1 MTGPGPIRCLL
12 GMLGTDVHTKGI
24 RTLAQLLRDQG
35 VEVIYLGEHNTC
47 EGMVNALIAEDADIL
62 GLSFSSSAYV
72 QYLKQLTDLMKQ
84 KDVAGVPIMVGGL
97 VHAEDH
103 DQLNQMG
110 IEGIFGPGSQ
120 LADILEFIERASGK
134 RLTRD

>member
-1 MTGPGPIRCLL
+1 MTQTREPIRCLL

-35 VEVIYLGEHNTC
+35 IEVIYVGEHNTC
-47 EGMVNALIAEDADIL
+47 EGMVNALIAEDPDVV

-72 QYLKQLTDLMKQ
+72 QYLQQLTDLMKA
-84 KDVAGVPIMVGGL
+84 KGVGDIPVMVGGL

-103 DQLNQMG
+103 DRLRSMG
-110 IEGIFGPGSQ
+110 ISGIFGPDSRLQ
-120 LADILEFIERASGK
+120 DIVEYLRRTSGK
-134 RLTRD
+134 RLS